1 MIRGDD
7 VISCREVTK
16 QYPVQLSTRAILSL
30 RFKRMQKCV
39 LDGVTFAVAPGEIFG
54 IVGPNGAGKTTILKI
69 LSHLTTSTRG
79 SASICGYDIERQW
92 NEAVRYIGYCISEE
106 RSFFWRLTGRQNLLF
121 FADLLEVPGRI
132 ARARIGELFEMLE
145 LAEAADERFMNY
157 SSGMKQ
163 KMAIARSLLADPQVL
178 LMDEP
183 TRGLDPRA
191 ASRLRSFIGGYI
203 SSNGR
208 AAIVTTNQI
217 ADIEY
222 LCKKIVILDHGDI
235 IARGTVPEIISL
247 AREIARTGED
257 VSFERAF
264 TIILERHE
272 KALGASSG
280 E

>member
-1 MIRGDD
+1 MHDD
-7 VISCREVTK
+7 NVISCREVTK
-16 QYPVQLSTRAILSL
+16 QYPAQLSVRAILSL
-30 RFKRMQKCV
+30 RFRRMQKCV

-69 LSHLTTSTRG
+69 LSHLTTPTRG
-79 SASICGYDIERQW
+79 SASICGYDIEKQW
-92 NEAVRYIGYCISEE
+92 NRAVRCIGYCISEE
-106 RSFFWRLTGRQNLLF
+106 RSFFWRLTGRQNLMF

-132 ARARIGELFEMLE
+132 ARERIGELFEMLE

-191 ASRLRSFIGGYI
+191 ASRLRSFIGEYI
-203 SSNGR
+203 STNDR

-217 ADIEY
+217 ADIEH
-222 LCKKIVILDHGDI
+222 LCKRIAILDHGDI
-235 IARGTVPEIISL
+235 IARGTVPEITSL
-247 AREIARTGED
+247 AREIVRTEQD
-257 VSFERAF
+257 VSFEQAF

-272 KALGASSG
+272 KALGTDPG

>member
-1 MIRGDD
+1 MMHDD
-7 VISCREVTK
+7 NVISCREVTK
-16 QYPVQLSTRAILSL
+16 QYPAQLSMRAILSL
-30 RFKRMQKCV
+30 RFRRMQKCV

-69 LSHLTTSTRG
+69 LSHLTTPTRG
-79 SASICGYDIERQW
+79 SASICGYDIEKQW
-92 NEAVRYIGYCISEE
+92 NRAVRCIGYCISEE
-106 RSFFWRLTGRQNLLF
+106 RSFFWRLTGRQNLMF

-132 ARARIGELFEMLE
+132 ARERIGELFEMLE

-191 ASRLRSFIGGYI
+191 ASRLRSFIGEYI
-203 SSNGR
+203 STNDR

-217 ADIEY
+217 ADIEH
-222 LCKKIVILDHGDI
+222 LCKRIAILDHGDI
-235 IARGTVPEIISL
+235 IARGTVPEITSL
-247 AREIARTGED
+247 AREIVRTEQD
-257 VSFERAF
+257 VSFEQAF

-272 KALGASSG
+272 KALGTDPG